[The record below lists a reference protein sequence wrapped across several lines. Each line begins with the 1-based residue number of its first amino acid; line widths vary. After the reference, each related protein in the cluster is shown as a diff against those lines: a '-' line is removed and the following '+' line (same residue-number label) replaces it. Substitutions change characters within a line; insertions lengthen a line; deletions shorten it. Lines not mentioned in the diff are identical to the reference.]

1 MIRLAGLTK
10 KFGERFAVRSL
21 DLDVPRGEVFG
32 LLGPNGAGKTTTLS
46 LMMGLLE
53 PDAGVVDIAES
64 GPPTDVGVRRKMGL
78 APQALAL
85 YQELTGRENLRFF
98 GRIQGLSG
106 TQLDERVD
114 HGLEFVGL
122 TPRAND
128 LVAQYS
134 GGMQRRLNLAAAI
147 LHEPQVLLL
156 DEPTVGVDPQS
167 RNHIFDNIEALKAQ
181 GRTIVYSTHYMEE
194 AERLCDRVGILDQGE
209 LLALGGVNELI
220 EAHGGLGVLTIT
232 TEAGEVRSIETE
244 NPVIALADWNR
255 SELET
260 VRSFEMERPG
270 LERVFLNL
278 TGRTLRDT

>member
-1 MIRLAGLTK
+1 
-10 KFGERFAVRSL
+10 VRSL
-21 DLDVPRGEVFG
+21 DLDIARGEVFG

-64 GPPTDVGVRRKMGL
+64 GPPTDAEVRRKMGL
-78 APQALAL
+78 APQAMAL

-106 TQLDERVD
+106 TRLEGRVD

-122 TPRAND
+122 TPRGDD
-128 LVAQYS
+128 LVAQFS

-147 LHEPQVLLL
+147 LHDPQVLLL

-167 RNHIFDNIEALKAQ
+167 RNHIFDNIEALRAE
-181 GRTIVYSTHYMEE
+181 GRTIIYSTHYMEE

-209 LLALGGVNELI
+209 LLALGGVDQLVAE
-220 EAHGGLGVLTIT
+220 HGGLGVLTIT

-255 SELET
+255 NELET
-260 VRSFEMERPG
+260 IRSFEMERPG